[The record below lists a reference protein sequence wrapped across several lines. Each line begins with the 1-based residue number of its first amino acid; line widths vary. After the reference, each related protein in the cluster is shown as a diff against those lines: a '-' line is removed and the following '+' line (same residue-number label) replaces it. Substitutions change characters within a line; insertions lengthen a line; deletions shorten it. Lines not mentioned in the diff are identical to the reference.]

1 MPTEAVHPAIW
12 LVLGL
17 AVLFVLSVLAWAV
30 LHKRPNGQMLS
41 PPPAPAQPYSI
52 SRAMDELKH
61 YHADQVIGQ
70 ALGVA
75 QASSLGSVLGPLSK
89 PVESPK
95 V

>member
-1 MPTEAVHPAIW
+1 MNDPMTVATWVAF
-12 LVLGL
+12 GF
-17 AVLFVLSVLAWAV
+17 AVLFVLGVILWAA
-30 LHKRPNGQMLS
+30 LHKRPAGAPIL
-41 PPPAPAQPYSI
+41 PAAQPYSI

-89 PVESPK
+89 PPEPPK
-95 V
+95 A